1 MESFFNFLHRLRP
14 TWINSL
20 VVVKVILGDNS
31 SQRLTLQNGLPRTA
45 DELVSELQRHCG
57 PKCNL
62 RLQLLDKLF
71 GNEFMNLTSVDE
83 IHNRGI
89 IRVIY
94 VTEPANNLSTS
105 LVQGQFDQVSSVF
118 LSFAMIQS
126 WNLSR
131 AMQPTE
137 NMVTLLSQDPKLKSN
152 ILEELVQAIVR

>member
-1 MESFFNFLHRLRP
+1 MEPFFNFLHRLRP

-31 SQRLTLQNGLPRTA
+31 SQRLTLQNGLPTTA

-126 WNLSR
+126 
-131 AMQPTE
+131 
-137 NMVTLLSQDPKLKSN
+137 
-152 ILEELVQAIVR
+152 